1 MLASRRSWGY
11 IGGEIFR
18 RSPGRIGTTAEVKD
32 TRNVPLLQTKRKDI
46 KAYRFDLPDG
56 DYEVELLF
64 ADLNA
69 RSERVTYD
77 LGAVATLDN
86 ADFRGSVFNV
96 SVNNRPW
103 LNHFSPAIEVGG
115 NRCISKKLHVAVT
128 GGNLTVNFEA
138 VKGMTFLNGIKI
150 FRIH

>member
-1 MLASRRSWGY
+1 MYLKIENIKKYYSQ
-11 IGGEIFR
+11 GENKI
-18 RSPGRIGTTAEVKD
+18 EVL
-32 TRNVPLLQTKRKDI
+32 RGI
-46 KAYRFDLPDG
+46 
-56 DYEVELLF
+56 
-64 ADLNA
+64 
-69 RSERVTYD
+69 
-77 LGAVATLDN
+77 VATLDN

>member
-1 MLASRRSWGY
+1 MKHKLLTGSLSFTVGMGFSALPAVAQQSPAS
-11 IGGEIFR
+11 
-18 RSPGRIGTTAEVKD
+18 TEVKP
-32 TRNVPLLQTKRKDI
+32 NVIIINVD
-46 KAYRFDLPDG
+46 DL
-56 DYEVELLF
+56 
-64 ADLNA
+64 
-69 RSERVTYD
+69 
-77 LGAVATLDN
+77 
-86 ADFRGSVFNV
+86 GSVFNV